1 VPLGCAVPADG
12 EATER
17 MTSVGG
23 RCGGEALLHWL
34 SLGSAVLAIMVGAL
48 WLLLLYL
55 GILDQVFP

>member
-1 VPLGCAVPADG
+1 
-12 EATER
+12 

-34 SLGSAVLAIMVGAL
+34 SLGSAVLAIVVGAL